1 MIGTTIAYFATAL
14 ASAALGYYWGRQDN
28 GDEYTKG
35 IEQGVRIHRNTLVL
49 LNTTIR
55 ELEYENDQLRARL
68 GDGSGEDIEDQYIEE
83 EN

>member
-1 MIGTTIAYFATAL
+1 MIATTILYFAVAL

-35 IEQGVRIHRNTLVL
+35 VAHGVSLHRSTLVL
-49 LNTTIR
+49 LNMKIR
-55 ELEYENDQLRARL
+55 ELEHENDQLRARL
-68 GDGSGEDIEDQYIEE
+68 GDGSGADIEDQYIEE